1 MKNTTPFSSGR
12 LLRVL
17 LAASLAFAARAASAQ
32 DASTTTTTT
41 TTTETTPK
49 KDDTVKMETFNV
61 TGSYLPPAANA
72 VAVPVIT
79 ISTKA
84 IENSGE
90 NINVLDILKK
100 TVPQFSGNT
109 NLGSSNGNISNNLT
123 YGGSQLALRNA
134 STHVLVNGRRMA
146 YAPVG
151 ATGGFQFVDVNMIP
165 VSAIERI
172 EILADGASAIYG
184 SDAVGGVV
192 NIILKSDYEGF
203 ETGGRYGWTSNQGH
217 YSERSAYIVGGVSNG
232 KTSMTVSAEWT
243 KVDPIFNY
251 QRSFATPVFAT
262 QSFAGSVSLSGVVPA
277 AFYLLAGNLNA
288 PPVTPGGLSPAALV
302 AAGIYGGPNST
313 ATQTN
318 IFNLAKAVTMLIGN
332 DRQAMTFDFNH
343 KITDSLEAFGDFMYS
358 YTHTLEQLN
367 GQPITSTL
375 NPGAPNDPFNVKVV
389 ARNRLV
395 DHPRQYIEDTTGV
408 RAVAGL
414 RGKINEDWSWESA
427 ADYSRIEMNY
437 QNRGVIN
444 QANLTAALASGQINL
459 FAITQAPGA
468 VDASGIVGT
477 ATGTFVSTLS
487 NYDFKVHGKVFD
499 LPAGSLDLAAG
510 GEVRQESLSAVADP
524 LSVISPVTGTL
535 GWNGATTLTP
545 FQVGRTVKSLFGEVR
560 VPIFKDAPGAH
571 LLEVTAA
578 VRTESYSDTAGP
590 TVPKVEL
597 RYLPFNDEFA
607 LRGTYSKSFSAP
619 TLFQLF
625 GPSGVGFSPS
635 LSFPAFGGGTVTNV
649 QTNQTTGANPALN
662 PARSENHTFGFV
674 YSPKAVKGLSMS
686 VDYWNIR
693 QSQLVATLGA
703 QTIVSDVE
711 LNGPASP
718 YAQFVHFNSFN
729 GTPVTAKGQMSAT
742 DPSNIYVT
750 NLLVNLASVKQDGYD
765 ITAKYVYNDDN
776 VGRFEFATN
785 LGIYNHYLT
794 VGIPNTA
801 PEEDV
806 GFSSALSGTIPR
818 WSTYTSVDFSRG
830 SYHAFIGERY
840 IPKVTDNVDGT
851 TVGAWYTT
859 DLSADYTF
867 GASVRYLAGA
877 RLTLG
882 INNVFNKMPPIDPTL
897 YGSLS
902 NADIG
907 TYNPVGRF
915 FYVDMKFKF

>member
-1 MKNTTPFSSGR
+1 MNHTTPFSSGR

-32 DASTTTTTT
+32 DTP
-41 TTTETTPK
+41 PK

-72 VAVPVIT
+72 VAIPVIT
-79 ISTKA
+79 VDTKA
-84 IENSGE
+84 IQNSG
-90 NINVLDILKK
+90 NNTNVLDILKK

-109 NLGSSNGNISNNLT
+109 NLGSENGNISNNLT

-134 STHVLVNGRRMA
+134 TTLVLINGRRMA

-165 VSAIERI
+165 VAAIERI

-184 SDAVGGVV
+184 SDAVAGVV

-203 ETGGRYGWTSNQGH
+203 EAGARYGWSTNQGN
-217 YSERSAYIVGGVSNG
+217 YAERSAYLVGGAGNG
-232 KTSMTVSAEWT
+232 KTSMTISAEWT

-251 QRSFATPVFAT
+251 ERPFATPVFAT
-262 QSFAGSVSLSGVVPA
+262 QSFAGSVSLAGVTPA
-277 AFYLLAGNLNA
+277 AFYLLAPSLNA

-302 AAGIYGGPNST
+302 AAGVYGGPNST
-313 ATQTN
+313 GTQTQ

-343 KITDSLEAFGDFMYS
+343 KINGSLEAFGDFMYS

-367 GQPITSTL
+367 GQPITATL
-375 NPGAPNDPFNVKVV
+375 NPGAPNDPFNVRVV

-395 DHPRQYIEDTTGV
+395 DHPRQYIEDSTGI

-414 RGKINEDWSWESA
+414 RGKITEDWSWESA

-444 QANLTAALASGQINL
+444 QANLTSALASGLINL
-459 FAITQAPGA
+459 FAIQQAPGA

-510 GEVRQESLSAVADP
+510 GEVRQEALSAVADP
-524 LSVISPVTGTL
+524 LSVISPVTGAL

-545 FQVGRTVKSLFGEVR
+545 FQVGRTVKSVFGEVR
-560 VPIFKDAPGAH
+560 VPIFKDFPGAH
-571 LLEVTAA
+571 LLELTAA
-578 VRTESYSDTAGP
+578 VRAETYSDTAGP

-619 TLFQLF
+619 TLFQLY

-635 LSFPAFGGGTVTNV
+635 LTFPAFGGGTVTNV
-649 QTNQTTGANPALN
+649 QTNQTTGSNPALN

-674 YSPKAVKGLSMS
+674 YSPKAVKGLSVS

-693 QSQLVATLGA
+693 QSQLISSLGA

-718 YAQFVHFNSFN
+718 YAQYVHFNAFT
-729 GTPVTAKGQMSAT
+729 GAPVTAKGQMSAT

-750 NLLVNLASVKQDGYD
+750 NLLVNLASVNQDGFD
-765 ITAKYVYNDDN
+765 VTAKYVYNNDT

-785 LGIYNHYLT
+785 LGIYNHYTT
-794 VGIPNTA
+794 VSIPNTPA
-801 PEEDV
+801 EEDV

-818 WSTYTSVDFSRG
+818 WSDYTSVDFTRG
-830 SYHAFIGERY
+830 SYHAVAGVRY
-840 IPKVTDNVDGT
+840 IPAVTDNVDGLR
-851 TVGAWYTT
+851 VGSWYTL
-859 DLSADYTF
+859 DLAADYTF
-867 GASVRYLAGA
+867 GATIKYLAGA
-877 RLTLG
+877 RVTLG
-882 INNVFNKMPPIDPTL
+882 VNNVFNRLPPVDPTL
-897 YGSLS
+897 YSSLS
-902 NADIG
+902 GADIG
-907 TYNPVGRF
+907 TYNPIGRF
-915 FYVDMKFKF
+915 IYVDLKYKF